1 MRSRPAHRCFLLAAA
16 LACATASCAYVEAT
30 TVQYVGVPRPAPGK
44 PAEVQVLPGEP
55 AQRHDRLGEILLD
68 ISMDP
73 APPAAEI
80 EAKLR
85 EEGAK
90 MGANAVYVI
99 RDLARPGADRK
110 LIGIAIR
117 YK

>member
-1 MRSRPAHRCFLLAAA
+1 MRGKELAVALACLAAA
-16 LACATASCAYVEAT
+16 CAYVEAT
-30 TVQYVGVPRPAPGK
+30 TVQYVGVPRFPAGE
-44 PAEVQVLPGEP
+44 PAAVQVLSAEP

-68 ISMDP
+68 ISVDP
-73 APPAAEI
+73 APPVSDI
-80 EAKLR
+80 EGRLR

-99 RDLARPGADRK
+99 RDVARPGENRK

-117 YK
+117 YKQ